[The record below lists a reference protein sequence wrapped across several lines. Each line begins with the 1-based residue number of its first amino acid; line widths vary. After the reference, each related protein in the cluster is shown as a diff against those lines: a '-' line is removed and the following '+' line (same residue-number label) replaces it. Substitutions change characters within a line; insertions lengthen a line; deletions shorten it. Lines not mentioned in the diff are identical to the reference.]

1 MTPRRKIVL
10 GLALLALPHVLYEL
24 RVSLISAASVLPPGT
39 GDIVPVPALGAAGL
53 HGQVTLLSN
62 LPFIL
67 FTVFC
72 FAGACLVGSR
82 FFTWGIRP
90 EGFETRPWTEST
102 ADFSFALAI
111 GFHVTLMG
119 PQTPWLRTGGHPAW
133 ALVPG
138 FLAALGVWLAV
149 RRPSPATM
157 AEDVPAQSVPVDA
170 PPPQPLLQLPLL
182 ILLGGLLSMP
192 VIRLIAETHGAWH
205 LETRIRLA
213 AEPGLSLWPAVA
225 GRSMLLILWTTGL
238 LLTLWRAALR
248 DWKGAALAAG
258 FIVLSGG
265 GAAALAPGFRST
277 AGSVG
282 RDAIGGVALK
292 EPENRTLVLLHDE
305 DDDEKRITA
314 RALPAAVWSSLLQMP
329 LPPIDPIRF
338 RPDAGGGMRSAI
350 VDLLPPSAAVNVLPE
365 TLDRG
370 LWFKCSELHRATACE
385 QLLTRISRGLRR
397 PDYDGWLAAFLDE
410 KRFRLSDSAKA
421 RIEAALDRQTGTEQ
435 ARIELRVILSGIQAD
450 GAVLFALDEDGRMPP
465 DNAGTN
471 VWMSFVERNLAARVI
486 MNAAAHEPAVFE
498 NIPPGRYV
506 AGLLLRAG
514 AARYVIEQ
522 GNPIGP
528 FDVGPGSV
536 TLPPVVLGVRALNG
550 SIGVPA
556 TGP

>member
-1 MTPRRKIVL
+1 MTPRRKIIF

-24 RVSLISAASVLPPGT
+24 RVSLISAASVLPPVT

-53 HGQVTLLSN
+53 HWQVALLSN

-72 FAGACLVGSR
+72 FAGACLIGSR
-82 FFTWGIRP
+82 LFTWGIRP

-102 ADFSFALAI
+102 ADFSFALAV

-138 FLAALGVWLAV
+138 FLSALGVWLAV
-149 RRPSPATM
+149 RPPSPVTAPDD
-157 AEDVPAQSVPVDA
+157 APAPPVPADA
-170 PPPQPLLQLPLL
+170 PPPLLQLPLL

-213 AEPGLSLWPAVA
+213 ADPGLAIWPAIA

-265 GAAALAPGFRST
+265 GAAAMAPGFRPT

-282 RDAIGGVALK
+282 RDSIGGVALK

-305 DDDEKRITA
+305 DDVEKRITA
-314 RALPAAVWSSLLQMP
+314 RVLPAAVWSSLLQMP

-338 RPDAGGGMRSAI
+338 RPDGGSEMRPAVTDI
-350 VDLLPPSAAVNVLPE
+350 LPSSAAVNVLPE

-370 LWFKCSELHRATACE
+370 LWFKCSELHRAAACE
-385 QLLTRISRGLRR
+385 QLLARISHGLRH

-410 KRFRLSDSAKA
+410 NRFRLSEGAKA
-421 RIEAALDRQTGTEQ
+421 KIEAALDRQTGTEQ
-435 ARIELRVILSGIQAD
+435 ARIEVRVMPAGMKPE
-450 GAVLFALDEDGRMPP
+450 GAVLFALEEGDQLPP
-465 DNAGTN
+465 DGAGTDA
-471 VWMSFVERNLAARVI
+471 WMSFVERNLVARVP
-486 MNAAAHEPAVFE
+486 MAAGSHEPAVFE

-506 AGLLLRAG
+506 AGLLVRTG

-536 TLPPVVLGVRALNG
+536 TLPPVALGVRALNG